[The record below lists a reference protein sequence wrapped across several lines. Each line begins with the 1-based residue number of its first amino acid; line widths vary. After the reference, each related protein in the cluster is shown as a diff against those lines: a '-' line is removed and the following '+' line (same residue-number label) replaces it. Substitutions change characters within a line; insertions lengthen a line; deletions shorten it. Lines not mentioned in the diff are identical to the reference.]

1 MQLRVVVVQR
11 RRSQPVVNPSSYDLA
26 VLRFTRI
33 KENVRIS
40 SHHAVTHAVQVPVVT
55 LAVLA
60 GTVAMVV
67 PLLLLLVVQ
76 EMVVLPLV
84 PLLRHSAVQV
94 TAVLLD
100 VLLLLPTVLVLVL
113 VLAAVL
119 QLVLLLLPLAAP
131 VAETVVLQLVLL
143 LLVLL
148 LVHQL
153 VLLLQRAAH
162 QLRPVGRN
170 HMAACW
176 AVDF

>member
-1 MQLRVVVVQR
+1 M
-11 RRSQPVVNPSSYDLA
+11 
-26 VLRFTRI
+26 
-33 KENVRIS
+33 
-40 SHHAVTHAVQVPVVT
+40 THGVQVQVVT
-55 LAVLA
+55 QAVLA
-60 GTVAMVV
+60 ETVAMVV
-67 PLLLLLVVQ
+67 PLLLLVVQ

-113 VLAAVL
+113 VLAAVLQLVLLLLPLAVTVAETAVL